1 MVYMNP
7 PFQNPKPFILH
18 YLECKEQRPYDTG
31 CILVLPEWKTK
42 KYRWCHEVL
51 RGWQLLYQFP
61 KFAPIFER
69 PEVEEKGTENEG
81 SIVANK
87 CLVRC
92 SSRDPMEVLT
102 YSDKTFTYVH
112 GER

>member
-69 PEVEEKGTENEG
+69 PEVEEKDTR
-81 SIVANK
+81 K
-87 CLVRC
+87 
-92 SSRDPMEVLT
+92 
-102 YSDKTFTYVH
+102 
-112 GER
+112 